1 MPYSGTPEEIKEK
14 SRLYREKNKEKK
26 KAYDSEYHKEYR
38 DKNKDKIKQSRRKHY
53 LENKDKLAE
62 YQKEY
67 NVKNKEKVSTRA
79 KEYYQTPAGKK
90 TKRISTWKKRGV
102 MCDDWDALYQKYLDT
117 HLCEL
122 CSCPLTEDTIST
134 STTRCLDHC
143 HDSGLFRNVL
153 CWGCNVRRG

>member
-1 MPYSGTPEEIKEK
+1 MPQTEKQRQWYLKNKEK
-14 SRLYREKNKEKK
+14 RKAYHKEYREKNKDKIK
-26 KAYDSEYHKEYR
+26 EYHKEYR
-38 DKNKDKIKQSRRKHY
+38 
-53 LENKDKLAE
+53 
-62 YQKEY
+62 
-67 NVKNKEKVSTRA
+67 
-79 KEYYQTPAGKK
+79 QTPAGKK
-90 TKRISTWKKRGV
+90 TYRITNWKQSGV

>member
-1 MPYSGTPEEIKEK
+1 MPYSGTPEEQKEK
-14 SRLYREKNKEKK
+14 QRLYNLKNKEKTK
-26 KAYDSEYHKEYR
+26 DWR
-38 DKNKDKIKQSRRKHY
+38 IKNKDKRKEYNKQWY
-53 LENKDKLAE
+53 LKNKDKR
-62 YQKEY
+62 KEY
-67 NVKNKEKVSTRA
+67 NKKQ
-79 KEYYQTPAGKK
+79 YQTPEGKK
-90 TKRISTWKKRGV
+90 SQRISHWRQRGV

>member
-1 MPYSGTPEEIKEK
+1 MPYSGTPEEQKEK
-14 SRLYREKNKEKK
+14 HRLYNLKNRERKKEW
-26 KAYDSEYHKEYR
+26 R
-38 DKNKDKIKQSRRKHY
+38 LKNKDKIKEKDRLYY
-53 LENKDKLAE
+53 L
-62 YQKEY
+62 
-67 NVKNKEKVSTRA
+67 KNKEKVA
-79 KEYYQTPAGKK
+79 QQKKEYHQSPEGKK
-90 TKRISTWKKRGV
+90 SLRISRWRQRGV